1 MKCVICKQAETT
13 QGTTTVTLS
22 RGDATLVVRDVP
34 AQICPNCGEDFVDST
49 VAASLEQTANAF
61 QRSGMTHDVRRYEL
75 AV

>member
-1 MKCVICKQAETT
+1 MRCMICRQAETAP
-13 QGTTTVTLS
+13 GMTTVTLS

-34 AQICPNCGEDFVDST
+34 AQICPNCGEDFVDT
-49 VAASLEQTANAF
+49 AVAASLEQAADAF